1 MHVWFGD
8 GVNTLVIFLQCKKT
22 YVDFFHRAAEP
33 KVNMEDKEAAEVRT
47 LLMFA
52 ETDHLKRTA

>member
-1 MHVWFGD
+1 M
-8 GVNTLVIFLQCKKT
+8 
-22 YVDFFHRAAEP
+22 DFFHHAAEP

-52 ETDHLKRTA
+52 ETDHLNRTA

>member
-8 GVNTLVIFLQCKKT
+8 GVNTLVIFLQCKNICGLL
-22 YVDFFHRAAEP
+22 HRAAEP